1 MGEIRG
7 FLTDSEEDENEED
20 VKGFREALELDD
32 FPAVLD
38 EEEVDDE
45 HGEEHSD
52 LDEDLDD
59 EEFVEAEDLIE
70 ENEATSPNRSRNSVP
85 NPQSLLHFGTGP
97 SIVLEN
103 GSSGIPK
110 PFGTG
115 SSSSQPPEST
125 FDANQ
130 ARVRRRSTLER
141 KVSE

>member
-38 EEEVDDE
+38 EEEAEDE

-52 LDEDLDD
+52 LDEDL
-59 EEFVEAEDLIE
+59 VE